1 MSTLTLLEMICNY
14 NCGGLETSVYIHTKA
29 RVWSVVQESTK
40 AQNRLPLK
48 LGIFLFPL
56 EMAM

>member
-1 MSTLTLLEMICNY
+1 MICNY